1 MYMDISTPQKGDPYP
16 PKMDEHG
23 LRLVETCRNQWDGF
37 ESGVFCFRSSSDF
50 ARFLGFPEV
59 SLGHVRVKTPPGL
72 ELAPFGHLSSG
83 DILGPGISAWD
94 ESWNGMEW
102 EMRRMEVSC
111 VFLFFFR
118 KKGEDIYTTC
128 TCFSRVLVEM
138 VPSKQMP
145 SKIVVPNPPRASQDV
160 WKQVGWKT
168 ACPGD
173 CLTDWRNHKWIPF
186 PSIFSYIVRVSS
198 LSTVY
203 IYIYII

>member
-1 MYMDISTPQKGDPYP
+1 MALNLGSFASEVHQISPDFWAF
-16 PKMDEHG
+16 
-23 LRLVETCRNQWDGF
+23 LRYLWATYGWRRLQVWSWHPLVICPVEIFWAPASR
-37 ESGVFCFRSSSDF
+37 
-50 ARFLGFPEV
+50 
-59 SLGHVRVKTPPGL
+59 PGMKV
-72 ELAPFGHLSSG
+72 
-83 DILGPGISAWD
+83 
-94 ESWNGMEW
+94 GMEW
-102 EMRRMEVSC
+102 NGRWGEWRFRA
-111 VFLFFFR
+111 FFFFFR

-203 IYIYII
+203 IYNIMIYHIYIYTFDSYDYRYMNDIIWL